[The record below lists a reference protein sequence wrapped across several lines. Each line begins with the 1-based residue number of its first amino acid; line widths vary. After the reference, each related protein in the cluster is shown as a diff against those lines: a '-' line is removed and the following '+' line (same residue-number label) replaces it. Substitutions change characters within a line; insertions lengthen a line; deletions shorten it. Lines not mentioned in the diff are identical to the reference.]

1 MTVRAPLPWPKPE
14 PQPTPGEDALYDN
27 VDWMTFTHEQLYEMV
42 HQGIDVSGANAVAAK
57 WAMLGAAMQEIG
69 DELAKALAASL
80 EAWQGAAADQ
90 ARGSL
95 AALSAWS
102 TDAGVTAKDVSAL
115 VAQEASNAENARR
128 NMPEP
133 VATFRPDIPIPAN
146 ATSPM
151 SAAFESAVDIVKD
164 PHGPTH
170 TQHAAHQEAAQVMQ
184 QFQTASQEVYGTVPQ
199 FAPPDTRGV
208 YRLPES
214 VPPTPPPQQPQPPQ
228 PPPVPPVAVPP
239 PTRGPVVAGGS
250 GPVSPVSPVS
260 PVQPPPAARPPAAP
274 VGAAVPPPVEES
286 RPAPRVAPAA
296 SAGGGGMSMSPVGM
310 AGGASKEE
318 DQERKA
324 PKYLEGDPELFR
336 IADRLAP
343 PVIGEDNGGA

>member
-57 WAMLGAAMQEIG
+57 WAMLGTAMQEIG

-102 TDAGVTAKDVSAL
+102 TDAGVTARDVSAL

-128 NMPEP
+128 TMPEP
-133 VATFRPDIPIPAN
+133 VATFRPAIPIPAN

-199 FAPPDTRGV
+199 FAPPDTRGI

-214 VPPTPPPQQPQPPQ
+214 VPPAPPPQPPQ
-228 PPPVPPVAVPP
+228 PPQPQPVPPVAVPPP

-250 GPVSPVSPVS
+250 GPASPVA
-260 PVQPPPAARPPAAP
+260 PVQPPPPAARPPAAP
-274 VGAAVPPPVEES
+274 GGAAVPLPVEES
-286 RPAPRVAPAA
+286 RPAPRVAPAV
-296 SAGGGGMSMSPVGM
+296 SSGGGGMSMSPMGM
-310 AGGASKEE
+310 AGGGSKEE

-343 PVIGEDNGGA
+343 PVIGEENGGA